1 MSNERVDIQG
11 LRGWAIILVV
21 LFHFFPDFFPKG
33 HLGMDMFFVTSGF
46 LTALALQKFENLDTL
61 SIPTF
66 YFNRL
71 KQILPLYYLAL
82 TCGLIALFAF
92 CPPSY
97 WAMNITSSRKAV
109 ALIANFKTAES
120 AAEFNGRL
128 LQNADDL
135 FTHTWSL
142 CVEIQWYLLA
152 PLMFLAQRQAATDE
166 KKFFA
171 AIAVAS
177 VVFYLQIDGITSF
190 YSVFARTWQFCC
202 GILAFLLQS
211 KTDTEESSSK
221 SEPLLAVED
230 ECYEKK
236 GFLFIM
242 VLSFIIAAASHQFF
256 EKNYLKYPP
265 NTILSLIAVL
275 FLSST
280 LLAMQSNDAFESEYG
295 SGTVDYSTIN
305 IDDAGWNMTLMRLLN
320 AKENDPQLNIE
331 NRGCNYTNR
340 FTDKAMKPYG
350 FCSMEDGTGE
360 YDMLVIGNNYACNQ
374 GEVVYNAFK
383 KHAKKFNVFC
393 LEDCELLTRTS
404 PKICKEPLNYTAIVE
419 ELRPDVVFLIS
430 RAISAKVPYESNIDD
445 DKILKEHRQ
454 AVNEIELIVKKLYIL
469 QALPSC
475 VPSCSKKAQ
484 EFIRKGAQLYQID
497 EGLIARDDHFAR
509 VRIQELAR
517 RCRKCEVFDYSPVL
531 VETTTGRY
539 LGYNPSNNL
548 MYLDDSGNFNRF
560 GKERIQI
567 VLDRLSEKF
576 NISVPSPQY
585 MSQCR
590 SDL

>member
-33 HLGMDMFFVTSGF
+33 HLGMDM
-46 LTALALQKFENLDTL
+46 
-61 SIPTF
+61 
-66 YFNRL
+66 L

-171 AIAVAS
+171 GS
-177 VVFYLQIDGITSF
+177 KYLQNPG
-190 YSVFARTWQFCC
+190 
-202 GILAFLLQS
+202 LAFLPSFLTFVTIPISILQL
-211 KTDTEESSSK
+211 
-221 SEPLLAVED
+221 PLTANALRLIVTALSAVLIYVGNYHKAAVLYNPILVFVGD
-230 ECYEKK
+230 ISYSLYLFHWPLYVVFRSNLQLIQN